1 MSRVELL
8 ANAALCVLAVQ
19 MVGYTVTYMLGSR
32 GWWRSGL
39 GKTYAVKSV
48 LLTLVLIQNA
58 ASSLSDQDYP
68 GRNGVRLAV
77 YIGGVLAV
85 QALWIILRR
94 FQRQGAVNQINT
106 EDAGN
111 SDD

>member
-1 MSRVELL
+1 MIRVELL

-19 MVGYTVTYMLGSR
+19 MVGYTATYMLGSR
-32 GWWRSGL
+32 GWWRSRL

-48 LLTLVLIQNA
+48 LLTLVLIQNS

-77 YIGGVLAV
+77 YVGGVLAV

-94 FQRQGAVNQINT
+94 YQRQGAVTNT
-106 EDAGN
+106 EDKGTF
-111 SDD
+111 DD